1 MEKFIRMF
9 INFKGVIRLLAFIA
23 IIMFFVPS
31 YAVSCS
37 GYDINL
43 SQANLAIGKSVTF
56 YGETERTSFFVPF
69 LLALLIPI
77 AIIVISFLWKKEN
90 EKLMSLIS
98 TIGGAVGFVMVFVM
112 RIALSIYIAAHKNE
126 YFGMEAHF
134 KIGAFFIALL
144 YIGIAVISLLSMLNI
159 IDADKCFIKEE
170 AIKKTAGSMSMQP
183 NPQAPVP
190 PQQGTGQQTPV
201 QPQPQVTP
209 QAPVQP
215 IPQPVQE
222 AAPTADVTPGVKY
235 CSKCGNQLTAEMQ
248 FCGKCGTKCE

>member
-43 SQANLAIGKSVTF
+43 SQANLAIGKSITF
-56 YGETERTSFFVPF
+56 YGETERTSFFFPF
-69 LLALLIPI
+69 MLALLIPI

-90 EKLMSLIS
+90 EKMMSLFS
-98 TIGGAVGFVMVFVM
+98 TIGGAVGFLMVFIM
-112 RIALSIYIAAHKNE
+112 RIALSIYIAVHSDD
-126 YFGMEAHF
+126 YYGMEAHF
-134 KIGAFFIALL
+134 KFGAFVIALL
-144 YIGIAVISLLSMLNI
+144 YIGMAVVSLLSMLKV

-170 AIKKTAGSMSMQP
+170 AIKKAAGSMSMQP
-183 NPQAPVP
+183 NPQAPIQPQPGVP
-190 PQQGTGQQTPV
+190 PV
-201 QPQPQVTP
+201 QPQP

-222 AAPTADVTPGVKY
+222 AAPTAAEAPGVKY

>member
-1 MEKFIRMF
+1 MEKIIRMF

-31 YAVSCS
+31 YAISCS

-56 YGETERTSFFVPF
+56 YGETERTSFFLPF

-90 EKLMSLIS
+90 EKLMSLVS
-98 TIGGAVGFVMVFVM
+98 TIGGAAGFAMVFIM
-112 RIALSIYIAAHKNE
+112 RIALAIYVVIHKDD
-126 YFGMEAHF
+126 YFDLSVHF
-134 KIGAFFIALL
+134 KFGAFFILLL
-144 YIGIAVISLLSMLNI
+144 YIGIAGISLLSMLKK
-159 IDADKCFIKEE
+159 IDADKCFLKEE
-170 AIKKTAGSMSMQP
+170 TIKKMTGGA
-183 NPQAPVP
+183 
-190 PQQGTGQQTPV
+190 TGQS
-201 QPQPQVTP
+201 

-215 IPQPVQE
+215 QVSITPQPSVQPQSPVTPQPEMTNQPQSVQE
-222 AAPTADVTPGVKY
+222 AAPTAGTVVPGVKY
-235 CSKCGNQLTAEMQ
+235 CSKCGNQLTAEML